1 MDSEDSTADRRVL
14 RQQLIFEVAREAR
27 GRPPAEIKA
36 MLREAFAR
44 HDLPAQPGSWLDAVA
59 SEASYGKAYVIDIPS
74 AAAADRSVGTPDA
87 AVADDIEYFR
97 GLDQPAVA
105 SVPGASAAGATPS
118 PGGAGSDTDGIEGA
132 GGGGA
137 GAAWAGSRGR
147 VFISRAA
154 PIAVGVGAGLV
165 LGLWGARVF
174 GGGRR

>member
-105 SVPGASAAGATPS
+105 SVPGAGAAGATPS